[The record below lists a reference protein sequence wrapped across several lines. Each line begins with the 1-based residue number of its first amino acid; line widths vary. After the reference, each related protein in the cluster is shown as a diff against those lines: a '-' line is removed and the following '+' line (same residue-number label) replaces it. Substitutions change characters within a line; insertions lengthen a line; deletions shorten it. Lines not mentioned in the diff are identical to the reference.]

1 MVEGGGVSRSA
12 LNPRTQQRCY
22 LPQQTDEKTKAARGA
37 PAAGWDSTGG

>member
-12 LNPRTQQRCY
+12 LNPRTQQRY